1 MPDKYNV
8 ELYKMKA
15 QLCKTF
21 ADPTRLIIIQELRDA
36 EKSVGDLQNS
46 LEIPQAAVSRHL
58 AVLRERG
65 VVQTRRE
72 GTNVYYRLSN
82 SRICEACDIVHE
94 ILIKQIQAN
103 REAAFRLIGL

>member
-1 MPDKYNV
+1 MPDRYNV

-46 LEIPQAAVSRHL
+46 LAIPQAAVSRHL

-94 ILIKQIQAN
+94 ILIKQIQVN

>member
-1 MPDKYNV
+1 MPDKYNM
-8 ELYKMKA
+8 ELYRMKA

-21 ADPTRLIIIQELRDA
+21 ADPTRLMIIQELRNG
-36 EKSVGDLQNS
+36 EKSVSDLQTT
-46 LEIPQAAVSRHL
+46 LDIPQAAVSRHL

-82 SRICEACDIVHE
+82 VKICEACDIVHD
-94 ILIKQIQAN
+94 ILINQIKNN
-103 REAAFRLIGL
+103 RETAEKLIS